1 MMRKTILLL
10 LTGLLFVMPVMAQ
23 FSENFSDG
31 DFTANPAWEGGTTD
45 WVVNA
50 SQQLQSNNTVV
61 NSSYYLSTSNT
72 LATVAQ
78 WECLV
83 QLNFNTSSANYLDV
97 FLIASASDLTQ
108 TATSGYFV
116 RLGGTDDEI
125 SLYRKDGGTL
135 VKIIDGADGSLNQSA
150 STIRIKVTR
159 NAANQWQLNRTVN
172 GGAQTTEGVVTD
184 ATYNSTAFFGVSVK
198 QSTAS
203 FFQKHFIDDIIV
215 SNYVPDVTAP
225 DVLTY
230 TVASANALDLLFNEP
245 LEEISAETIAN
256 YSVSNGIGFPA
267 TAVLDAGNN
276 QLVHL
281 IFSAGLPIRTNLTI
295 TINGVK
301 DLSDNATNN
310 LVVPFVYS
318 VPLAFD
324 VLIDEIM
331 ADPTPLNG
339 LPDAEWV
346 ELRNRSAFEVNLQNW
361 KIGKPSGLSGSMPS
375 YVLKPDSFVIVC
387 TGSAVAALS
396 AFGPVISVTSFPS
409 LSNTGD
415 LLYLQDASGNTIHTV
430 NYTDAWYQNE
440 LKKDGGWTLEMT
452 DVQNPCAGASNWKA
466 STDPS
471 GGTPG
476 RKNSNDAPNADDD
489 SPKLL
494 RAYAPDSV
502 HITLVFDEP
511 LNAVSAALTTGY
523 TVSDGIGN
531 PITAVAISPLFDR
544 VSLELSTPLQR
555 NRIYTV
561 TVNAVS
567 DCVNNGIGTTNT
579 ARVGLYE
586 HTDSLDMVV
595 NEILFNPAPTSN
607 DYVEIYNR
615 STKILNLRQ
624 TYIANLNT
632 SGVISSIT
640 QLSPEDYLLFPGDFM
655 VATDNAA
662 LVKSGYITQ
671 NPDAFVQISMPSFND
686 DEGNVILLNEQG
698 NIIDQL
704 AYKDDWHF
712 KLISNEEGV
721 SLERI
726 DYNAPTQQEQN
737 WHSAASSAGYGT
749 PTYKNSQF
757 RVDAGVQGEI
767 KTEPEI
773 VSPDND
779 GRDDF
784 ASIVYNFPEPGYV
797 ANITIFDA
805 VGRSVRLLQRN
816 ALCGI
821 KGSYRWDGLGDK
833 NQQLPSGIYIVYT
846 EVFNLSG
853 KTKKFKNTIVIAR
866 KQ

>member
-1 MMRKTILLL
+1 MRKTILLL
-10 LTGLLFVMPVMAQ
+10 LTGLLLQLPLMAQ
-23 FSENFSDG
+23 FTENFSDG
-31 DFTANPAWEGGTTD
+31 DFTSNPAWEGGTTD

-61 NSSYYLSTSNT
+61 NSSYYLSTPST
-72 LATVAQ
+72 QATEAQ
-78 WECLV
+78 WEFLV

-97 FLIASASDLTQ
+97 FLIASASDLPQ

-116 RLGGTDDEI
+116 RMGGTDDEI
-125 SLYRKDGGTL
+125 SLYRKDGATL
-135 VKIIDGADGSLNQSA
+135 VKIIDGADGTLNQST

-172 GGAQTTEGVVTD
+172 TGAPITEGIITD
-184 ATYNSTAFFGVSVK
+184 ATYSTAAFFGVLVK

-203 FFQKHFIDDIIV
+203 FFQKHFIDDIVV

-225 DVLTY
+225 DLLSY
-230 TVASANALDLLFNEP
+230 TVTGANALDLLFNEP

-256 YSVSNGIGFPA
+256 YTVSNGIGFPA
-267 TAVLDAGNN
+267 TVTLDATNN

-281 IFSAGLPIRTNLTI
+281 VFSAALPVRTNLTI

-301 DLSDNATNN
+301 DLSGNAVNN
-310 LVVPFVYS
+310 LVVTFVYS

-331 ADPTPLNG
+331 ADPTPLVG
-339 LPDAEWV
+339 LPDAEWI

-375 YVLKPDSFVIVC
+375 YILKPDSFVIVC

-396 AFGPVISVTSFPS
+396 AFGPVITVTSFPS
-409 LSNTGD
+409 LGNTGD
-415 LLYLQDASGNTIHTV
+415 LLFLQDASGNTIHSV

-452 DVQNPCAGASNWKA
+452 DTQNPCAGASNWKA
-466 STDPS
+466 STDVS

-476 RKNSNDAPNADDD
+476 RKNSNDAPNADDT

-511 LNAVSAALTTGY
+511 LNAVTAAITTGY

-531 PITAVAISPLFDR
+531 PVTANAIAPMFDR
-544 VSLELSTPLQR
+544 VSIELATPLQR

-561 TVNAVS
+561 TVNALT
-567 DCVNNGIGTTNT
+567 DCVNNGIGTANT

-586 HTDSLDMVV
+586 HTDSFDIVV
-595 NEILFNPAPTSN
+595 NEILFNPASTSN
-607 DYVEIYNR
+607 DYVELYNR

-624 TYIANLNT
+624 AYLANLNS

-640 QLSPEDYLLFPGDFM
+640 QLSAEDYLFFPGDFM
-655 VATDNAA
+655 VTTDNAA
-662 LVKSGYITQ
+662 LVKAAYITQ
-671 NPDAFVQISMPSFND
+671 SPDAFVEISMPSYSD

-698 NIIDQL
+698 RVVDQL

-784 ASIVYNFPEPGYV
+784 ASIRYSFPEPGYI

-805 VGRSVRLLQRN
+805 TGRTVRVLQRN

-821 KGSYRWDGLGDK
+821 NGSYRWDGLGDK

-853 KTKKFKNTIVIAR
+853 KTKKFKNTIVLAR

>member
-1 MMRKTILLL
+1 MI
-10 LTGLLFVMPVMAQ
+10 
-23 FSENFSDG
+23 
-31 DFTANPAWEGGTTD
+31 
-45 WVVNA
+45 
-50 SQQLQSNNTVV
+50 
-61 NSSYYLSTSNT
+61 SS
-72 LATVAQ
+72 
-78 WECLV
+78 
-83 QLNFNTSSANYLDV
+83 
-97 FLIASASDLTQ
+97 
-108 TATSGYFV
+108 
-116 RLGGTDDEI
+116 
-125 SLYRKDGGTL
+125 
-135 VKIIDGADGSLNQSA
+135 
-150 STIRIKVTR
+150 
-159 NAANQWQLNRTVN
+159 
-172 GGAQTTEGVVTD
+172 
-184 ATYNSTAFFGVSVK
+184 
-198 QSTAS
+198 
-203 FFQKHFIDDIIV
+203 V

-225 DVLTY
+225 DVLSY
-230 TVASANALDLLFNEP
+230 TVINANSLDLLFNEP

-256 YSVSNGIGFPA
+256 YSVSNGVGFPA
-267 TAVLDAGNN
+267 TAVLDAANN

-281 IFSAGLPIRTNLTI
+281 NFSTALPARTNLTI

-339 LPDAEWV
+339 LPDAEWI

-375 YVLKPDSFVIVC
+375 YILKPDSFVIVC

-396 AFGPVISVTSFPS
+396 VFGPVISVTSFPS

-452 DVQNPCAGASNWKA
+452 DTQNPCAGASNWKA

-476 RKNSNDAPNADDD
+476 RKNSNDASNPDDT

-531 PITAVAISPLFDR
+531 PITAIAISPLFDR
-544 VSLELSTPLQR
+544 VSLELATALQR

-561 TVNAVS
+561 TVNTLS
-567 DCVNNGIGTTNT
+567 DCVNNGIGTSNT

-595 NEILFNPAPTSN
+595 NEVLFNPSTTSN

-615 STKILNLRQ
+615 SNKILNLRQ
-624 TYIANLNT
+624 AYLANLNT

-640 QLSPEDYLLFPGDFM
+640 QLSAEDYLLFPGDFM
-655 VATDNAA
+655 VATDNAD
-662 LVKSGYITQ
+662 LVKATYITQ
-671 NPDAFVQISMPSFND
+671 NPDAFIQITMPSFND

-698 NIIDQL
+698 NIVDQL

-757 RVDAGVQGEI
+757 RVDASVQGEI

-784 ASIVYNFPEPGYV
+784 ASILYSFPEPGYV
-797 ANITIFDA
+797 ANITVFDA
-805 VGRSVRLLQRN
+805 VGRTVRVLQRN

-853 KTKKFKNTIVIAR
+853 KTKKFKNSIVLAR
-866 KQ
+866 KK

>member
-1 MMRKTILLL
+1 MRKTILLL
-10 LTGLLFVMPVMAQ
+10 LTGLLLQATLMAQ
-23 FSENFSDG
+23 FTENFSDG

-50 SQQLQSNNTVV
+50 SQQLQSNNSVV
-61 NSSYYLSTSNT
+61 NSSYYLSTPNT

-125 SLYRKDGGTL
+125 SLYRKDGATL

-150 STIRIKVTR
+150 STIRLKITR

-172 GGAQTTEGVVTD
+172 AGAQTTEGVVTD

-225 DVLTY
+225 DVLSY
-230 TVASANALDLLFNEP
+230 TVTGSNSLDLLFNEP

-281 IFSAGLPIRTNLTI
+281 TFSAALPIRTNLTI

-324 VLIDEIM
+324 ILIDEIM

-339 LPDAEWV
+339 LPDAEWI

-396 AFGPVISVTSFPS
+396 AFGPVIAVTSFPS

-415 LLYLQDASGNTIHTV
+415 LIYLQDASGNTIHTV

-452 DVQNPCAGASNWKA
+452 DTQNPCAGASNWKA

-476 RKNSNDAPNADDD
+476 RKNSNDAPNADDT

-531 PITAVAISPLFDR
+531 PITATALPPLFDR
-544 VSLELSTPLQR
+544 VSLELATALQR

-586 HTDSLDMVV
+586 HTDSLDIVV

-624 TYIANLNT
+624 AYLANLNT

-640 QLSPEDYLLFPGDFM
+640 QLSAEDYLLFPGDFM
-655 VATDNAA
+655 VITDNAA
-662 LVKSGYITQ
+662 LVNAAYITQ
-671 NPDAFVQISMPSFND
+671 NPEAFVEISMPSFND

-698 NIIDQL
+698 NITDQL

-805 VGRSVRLLQRN
+805 VGRTVRLLQRN

-853 KTKKFKNTIVIAR
+853 KTKKFKNTIVLAR